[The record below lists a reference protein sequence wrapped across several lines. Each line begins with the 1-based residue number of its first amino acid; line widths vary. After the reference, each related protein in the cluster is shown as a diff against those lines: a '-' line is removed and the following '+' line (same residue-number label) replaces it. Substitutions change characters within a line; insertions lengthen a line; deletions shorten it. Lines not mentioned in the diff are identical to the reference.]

1 MSKTF
6 GVGIMEKID
15 IFSVFTLLG
24 GLAFFLYGIN
34 LMSSGLEKVAGGR
47 LESLLKKMTSNPIK
61 SFALGAVITAVIQS
75 SSAVTV
81 MLIGLVNS
89 GIMELSQTVSV
100 IIGANL
106 GTTITAWL
114 LSLTAIQENAAIFFK
129 LLKPETFAP
138 ILAFIGI
145 CMIMGSKNNKR
156 KNIGSIFVGFAILM
170 FGMEVMA
177 DSMKPLSNM
186 PQFTKA
192 MVMFHNPILAFLVGM
207 IITMIVQSSSASIGI
222 LQAMSLNC
230 AVPWIVAVPIILGQ
244 NLGTCISAVLAS
256 IGVNTNAKRVAG
268 IHVIYNILSVGIC
281 FPMFIIA
288 QIIFDFAIAH
298 QNVNPF
304 GIAVFH
310 TVYNIF
316 TAFLLFPF
324 AKFIE
329 KLTIRFIPDNEDD
342 HKVFLDERLLL
353 SPNLAIAEA
362 HNKTIKMASRVES
375 NVIYATKLLKRFESK
390 KAEVVGVNETKID
403 RYEDKLENFL
413 IKVSGRDLPEDL
425 SASVGRLLLNIGD
438 FERIGDHA
446 MSILHVA
453 EKMYEKKLKFSDP
466 AVADIKVIVYAVLD
480 VLKMTKTAY
489 ENSDNILAL
498 DVEPLE
504 QVVDRLIRKAKK
516 RHIKR
521 LQDGKCTVELDLMVS
536 ELFNDLERISDHCS
550 NIATSILQ
558 AQDTS
563 VDRHELINRLRAADN
578 TTFSQ
583 KYDEYK
589 AKYPLVEV

>member
-1 MSKTF
+1 
-6 GVGIMEKID
+6 MEKVD

-24 GLAFFLYGIN
+24 GLSFFLYGIGM
-34 LMSSGLEKVAGGR
+34 MSSGLEKVAGGR

-61 SFALGAVITAVIQS
+61 GFALGAGITAVIQS

-81 MLIGLVNS
+81 MLVGLVNS

-100 IIGANL
+100 IIGSNL
-106 GTTITAWL
+106 GTTFTAWL
-114 LSLTAIQENAAIFFK
+114 LSLASLNGTASFV
-129 LLKPETFAP
+129 LKFLQPASFTP
-138 ILAFIGI
+138 ILALIGI
-145 CMIMGSKNNKR
+145 ILIMVAKSGRR
-156 KNIGSIFVGFAILM
+156 KNIGAILMGFAILM
-170 FGMEVMA
+170 FGMEVMSGA
-177 DSMKPLSNM
+177 MAPLKDM
-186 PQFTKA
+186 PEFNNA
-192 MVMFHNPILAFLVGM
+192 MIAFSNPILGFIVGLVLTM
-207 IITMIVQSSSASIGI
+207 IIQSSSASIGI
-222 LQAMSLNC
+222 LQALTLTAS
-230 AVPWIVAVPIILGQ
+230 VPIGVAIPIIFGQ
-244 NLGTCISAVLAS
+244 HMGSCISAVFAS
-256 IGVNTNAKRVAG
+256 IGATTNAKRVAG
-268 IHVIYNILSVGIC
+268 VHVIYNIISVGTCLPI
-281 FPMFIIA
+281 FIIL
-288 QIIFDFAIAH
+288 Q
-298 QNVNPF
+298 
-304 GIAVFH
+304 AVFNFAFLKSNISPVQIALFH
-310 TVYNIF
+310 TGYNIV
-316 TAFLLFPF
+316 TAIMLLPF
-324 AKFIE
+324 AKVIE
-329 KLTIRFIPDNEDD
+329 NLAIKFIPEKEDE

-362 HNKTIKMASRVES
+362 QNKTIKMASRVEN
-375 NVIYATKLLKRFESK
+375 NVIYATKLLKRFEPK
-390 KAEVVGVNETKID
+390 KAEVISKNEEKID

-453 EKMYEKKLKFSDP
+453 EKMNEKSLRFSEP

-480 VLKMTKTAY
+480 VLKMAKTAY
-489 ENSDNILAL
+489 ENSDHILAL

-578 TTFSQ
+578 TSFSQ
-583 KYDEYK
+583 KYDEFK

>member
-1 MSKTF
+1 
-6 GVGIMEKID
+6 MEKVD

-24 GLAFFLYGIN
+24 GLSFFLYGIS

-61 SFALGAVITAVIQS
+61 SFTLGAVITAVIQS

-114 LSLTAIQENAAIFFK
+114 LSLTAIQENAAILFK
-129 LLKPETFAP
+129 FLKPETFAP

-145 CMIMGSKNNKR
+145 CMIMASKSNKR

-177 DSMKPLSNM
+177 DSMKPLADM
-186 PQFTKA
+186 PQFTQV

-281 FPMFIIA
+281 FPMFIIS
-288 QIIFDFAIAH
+288 QMIFDFAIAH
-298 QNVNPF
+298 QNVNPL

-316 TAFLLFPF
+316 TAFMLFPF
-324 AKFIE
+324 AKVIE
-329 KLTIRFIPDNEDD
+329 KLTIKFIPDKKGE

-362 HNKTIKMASRVES
+362 QNKTIKMASRVEN
-375 NVIYATKLLKRFESK
+375 NVIYATKLLKRFEPK
-390 KAEVVGVNETKID
+390 KAEVVGINEEKID

-453 EKMYEKKLKFSDP
+453 EKMNEKKLRFSEP

-480 VLKMTKTAY
+480 VLKMAKTAY
-489 ENSDNILAL
+489 ENYDMVLAL

-558 AQDTS
+558 SQDTS
-563 VDRHELINRLRAADN
+563 VDRHELINRLRSSDN
-578 TTFSQ
+578 TAFSQ
-583 KYDEYK
+583 KYDEFK
-589 AKYPLVEV
+589 AKYPLVEVG

>member
-1 MSKTF
+1 
-6 GVGIMEKID
+6 MEKVD
-15 IFSVFTLLG
+15 IFSMFTLLG

-34 LMSSGLEKVAGGR
+34 LMSSGLEKVAGGK
-47 LESLLKKMTSNPIK
+47 LEQLLKKMTSNPIK
-61 SFALGAVITAVIQS
+61 SFVLGAGVTAVIQS

-81 MLIGLVNS
+81 MLVGLVNS
-89 GIMELSQTVSV
+89 GIMDLSQTVSV
-100 IIGANL
+100 IIGSNV
-106 GTTITAWL
+106 GTTITAWI
-114 LSLTAIQENAAIFFK
+114 LSLASLNGTASLVLEF
-129 LLKPETFAP
+129 LKPESFTP
-138 ILAFIGI
+138 LLALIGI
-145 CMIMGSKNNKR
+145 MMIMGSKTNRR
-156 KNIGSIFVGFAILM
+156 KNIGAILMGFAILM
-170 FGMEVMA
+170 FGMEVMSGAMAPLA
-177 DSMKPLSNM
+177 DMDGFKN
-186 PQFTKA
+186 A
-192 MVMFHNPILAFLVGM
+192 MIAFSNPILGFIVGM
-207 IITMIVQSSSASIGI
+207 IITMIIQSSSASIGI
-222 LQAMSLNC
+222 LQALTITAS
-230 AVPWIVAVPIILGQ
+230 VPVGVAIPIILGQ
-244 NLGTCISAVLAS
+244 NMGSCISAVFAS
-256 IGVNTNAKRVAG
+256 IGVNANAKRVAG
-268 IHVIYNILSVGIC
+268 IHVIYNIISVGTC
-281 FPMFIIA
+281 LPMFIILQA
-288 QIIFDFAIAH
+288 IFHFTFLKSNISPVQIAL
-298 QNVNPF
+298 
-304 GIAVFH
+304 FH

-316 TAFLLFPF
+316 TATMLFPF
-324 AKFIE
+324 AKVIE
-329 KLTIRFIPDNEDD
+329 KLAIRFIPDKQNE

-390 KAEVVGVNETKID
+390 KAEVVAINEDKID

-453 EKMYEKKLKFSDP
+453 EKMHEKNLKFSEP

-480 VLKMTKTAY
+480 VLKMAKTAY
-489 ENSDNILAL
+489 ETSDNILAL

-521 LQDGKCTVELDLMVS
+521 LQDGKCTVELDLLVS

-558 AQDTS
+558 SKDS
-563 VDRHELINRLRAADN
+563 SMDRHELINRLRSADN
-578 TTFSQ
+578 LEFNR

>member
-1 MSKTF
+1 
-6 GVGIMEKID
+6 MEKVD
-15 IFSVFTLLG
+15 IFSLFTLLG
-24 GLAFFLYGIN
+24 GLSFFLYGISM
-34 LMSSGLEKVAGGR
+34 MSSGLEKVAGGK
-47 LESLLKKMTSNPIK
+47 LEQLLKRMTSNPIR

-89 GIMELSQTVSV
+89 GIMQLSQTVSV

-114 LSLTAIQENAAIFFK
+114 LSLTAIQENAAVFFK

-145 CMIMGSKNNKR
+145 CMMMASKNNKR
-156 KNIGSIFVGFAILM
+156 KNVGSIFVGFAILM

-177 DSMKPLSNM
+177 GAMAPLSDM
-186 PQFTKA
+186 PEFTRIMIA
-192 MVMFHNPILAFLVGM
+192 FSNPILGFIVGM

-222 LQAMSLNC
+222 LQALSLNC
-230 AVPWIVAVPIILGQ
+230 SVPWIVAVPIILGQ

-288 QIIFDFAIAH
+288 QMIFDFSIAH

-304 GIAVFH
+304 GIAIFH

-316 TAFLLFPF
+316 TALMLFPF

-329 KLTIRFIPDNEDD
+329 KLAIKFIPDKKGE

-362 HNKTIKMASRVES
+362 HNKTVKMSSRVES
-375 NVIYATKLLKRFESK
+375 NVIYATKLLKKFEPK
-390 KAEVVGVNETKID
+390 KAEVIGVNEEKID
-403 RYEDKLENFL
+403 RYEDKLETFL
-413 IKVSGRDLPEDL
+413 IKVSARDLPEDL
-425 SASVGRLLLNIGD
+425 SAAVGRLLLNIGD
-438 FERIGDHA
+438 YERIGDHA
-446 MSILHVA
+446 MSILHIA
-453 EKMYEKKLKFSDP
+453 ERMNEKGLRFSDA

-480 VLKMTKTAY
+480 VLKMTTTAY
-489 ENSDNILAL
+489 ESNNNVLAL

-521 LQDGKCTVELDLMVS
+521 LQDGKCTVELDLIVS
-536 ELFNDLERISDHCS
+536 DLFNDLERISDHCS

-558 AQDTS
+558 AKETLI
-563 VDRHELINRLRAADN
+563 DRHELINRLRSSDN
-578 TTFSQ
+578 LEFSK
-583 KYDEYK
+583 KYDEFK

>member
-1 MSKTF
+1 
-6 GVGIMEKID
+6 MEKVD

-24 GLAFFLYGIN
+24 GLSFFLYGIS

-61 SFALGAVITAVIQS
+61 SFTLGAVITAVIQS

-114 LSLTAIQENAAIFFK
+114 LSLTAIQENAAILFK
-129 LLKPETFAP
+129 FLKPETFAP

-145 CMIMGSKNNKR
+145 CMIMASKSNKR

-177 DSMKPLSNM
+177 DSMKPLADM
-186 PQFTKA
+186 PQFTQV

-230 AVPWIVAVPIILGQ
+230 AVPWIVAVPVILGQ

-288 QIIFDFAIAH
+288 QMIFDFAIAH
-298 QNVNPF
+298 QNVNPL
-304 GIAVFH
+304 GIAIFH

-316 TAFLLFPF
+316 TAFMLFPF

-329 KLTIRFIPDNEDD
+329 KLTIKFIPDKKGE

-362 HNKTIKMASRVES
+362 HNKTIKMASRVEN
-375 NVIYATKLLKRFESK
+375 NVIYATKLLKRFEPK
-390 KAEVVGVNETKID
+390 KAEVVGINEEKID

-413 IKVSGRDLPEDL
+413 IKVSGRDLPEEL
-425 SASVGRLLLNIGD
+425 STAVGRLLLNIGD
-438 FERIGDHA
+438 YERIGDHA

-453 EKMYEKKLKFSDP
+453 EKMHEKKLRFSES

-480 VLKMTKTAY
+480 VLKMARTAY
-489 ENSDNILAL
+489 EKSDDILAL
-498 DVEPLE
+498 DIEPLE

-516 RHIKR
+516 RHVKR
-521 LQDGKCTVELDLMVS
+521 LQEGICTVELDLMVS

-558 AQDTS
+558 AKDST
-563 VDRHELINRLRAADN
+563 VDRHELINRLRSSDN
-578 TTFSQ
+578 LDFSK
-583 KYDEYK
+583 KYDEFK

>member
-1 MSKTF
+1 
-6 GVGIMEKID
+6 MEKVD

-24 GLAFFLYGIN
+24 GLSFFLYGIS

-61 SFALGAVITAVIQS
+61 SFTLGAVITAVIQS

-114 LSLTAIQENAAIFFK
+114 LSLTAIQENAAILFK

-145 CMIMGSKNNKR
+145 CMIMASKSNKR

-177 DSMKPLSNM
+177 DSMKPLADM
-186 PQFTKA
+186 PQFA
-192 MVMFHNPILAFLVGM
+192 QVMVMFHNPILAFLVGM

-288 QIIFDFAIAH
+288 QMIFDFAIAH

-316 TAFLLFPF
+316 TAFMLFPF
-324 AKFIE
+324 AKVIE
-329 KLTIRFIPDNEDD
+329 KLTIKFIPDKKGE

-362 HNKTIKMASRVES
+362 QNKTIKMASRVEN

-390 KAEVVGVNETKID
+390 KAEVVGINEEKID

-413 IKVSGRDLPEDL
+413 IKVSGKDLPEEL
-425 SASVGRLLLNIGD
+425 STAVGRLLLNIGD

-453 EKMYEKKLKFSDP
+453 EKMNEKKLRFSEP

-480 VLKMTKTAY
+480 VLKMAKTAY
-489 ENSDNILAL
+489 ENSDHILAL

-521 LQDGKCTVELDLMVS
+521 LQDGQCTVELDLMVS

-578 TTFSQ
+578 TSFSQ
-583 KYDEYK
+583 KYDEFK

>member
-1 MSKTF
+1 
-6 GVGIMEKID
+6 MEQVD
-15 IFSVFTLLG
+15 IFSVFKLCG
-24 GLAFFLYGIN
+24 GLAFFLYGIS

-61 SFALGAVITAVIQS
+61 GFMMGAGITAVIQS

-81 MLIGLVNS
+81 MLVGLVNS
-89 GIMELSQTVSV
+89 GIMDLSQTVSV

-106 GTTITAWL
+106 GTTITAWI
-114 LSLTAIQENAAIFFK
+114 LSLASLNGTASFV
-129 LLKPETFAP
+129 LKFLQPANFTP
-138 ILAFIGI
+138 ILALIGI
-145 CMIMGSKNNKR
+145 ILIMVAKSGRR
-156 KNIGSIFVGFAILM
+156 KNIGAILMGFAILM
-170 FGMEVMA
+170 FGMEVMSGA
-177 DSMKPLSNM
+177 MAPLKDM
-186 PQFTKA
+186 PEFNNA
-192 MVMFHNPILAFLVGM
+192 MIAFSNPILGFIVGLILTM
-207 IITMIVQSSSASIGI
+207 IIQSSSASIGI
-222 LQAMSLNC
+222 LQALTLTAS
-230 AVPWIVAVPIILGQ
+230 VPVGVAIPIIFGQ
-244 NLGTCISAVLAS
+244 HMGSCISAVFAS
-256 IGVNTNAKRVAG
+256 IGVTTNAKRVAG
-268 IHVIYNILSVGIC
+268 IHVIYNIISVGTCLPLFMIL
-281 FPMFIIA
+281 
-288 QIIFDFAIAH
+288 Q
-298 QNVNPF
+298 
-304 GIAVFH
+304 AVFNFAFLKSDISPVQIALFH
-310 TVYNIF
+310 TAYNIF
-316 TAFLLFPF
+316 TAFLLLPF

-329 KLTIRFIPDNEDD
+329 RLAIKFIPDKEDE

-390 KAEVVGVNETKID
+390 KAEVIGINEKKID

-413 IKVSGRDLPEDL
+413 IKVSGRELPEDL
-425 SASVGRLLLNIGD
+425 TASVGRLLLNIGD

-453 EKMYEKKLKFSDP
+453 EKMHEKNLKFSEP

-480 VLKMTKTAY
+480 VMRMAKTAY
-489 ENSDNILAL
+489 ENSDNVLAL
-498 DVEPLE
+498 DIEPLE

-521 LQDGKCTVELDLMVS
+521 LQDGECTVELDIMLTD
-536 ELFNDLERISDHCS
+536 LFNDLERISDHCS

-563 VDRHELINRLRAADN
+563 VDRHELVNRLRAADN
-578 TTFSQ
+578 TAFSQ
-583 KYDEYK
+583 KYDEFK

>member
-1 MSKTF
+1 
-6 GVGIMEKID
+6 MEKVD

-24 GLAFFLYGIN
+24 GLSFFLYGIS

-61 SFALGAVITAVIQS
+61 SFTLGTVITAVLQS

-114 LSLTAIQENAAIFFK
+114 LSLTAIQENAAILFK
-129 LLKPETFAP
+129 FLKPETFAP

-145 CMIMGSKNNKR
+145 CMIMASKSNKR

-177 DSMKPLSNM
+177 DSMKPLADM
-186 PQFTKA
+186 PQFTQA

-230 AVPWIVAVPIILGQ
+230 AVPWIVAVPVILGQ

-288 QIIFDFAIAH
+288 QMIFDFAIAH

-304 GIAVFH
+304 GIAIFH

-316 TAFLLFPF
+316 TAFMLFPF

-329 KLTIRFIPDNEDD
+329 KLTIKFIPDKKGE

-362 HNKTIKMASRVES
+362 HNKTIKMASRVEN
-375 NVIYATKLLKRFESK
+375 NVIYATKLLKRFEPK
-390 KAEVVGVNETKID
+390 KAEVVGINEEKID

-413 IKVSGRDLPEDL
+413 IKVSGRDLPEEL
-425 SASVGRLLLNIGD
+425 SAAVGRLLLNIGD
-438 FERIGDHA
+438 YERIGDHA

-453 EKMYEKKLKFSDP
+453 EKMYEKKLRFSEP

-480 VLKMTKTAY
+480 VLKMARIAY
-489 ENSDNILAL
+489 EKSDDILAL
-498 DVEPLE
+498 DIEPLE

-516 RHIKR
+516 RHVKR
-521 LQDGKCTVELDLMVS
+521 LQEGICTVELDLMVS

-558 AQDTS
+558 AKDST
-563 VDRHELINRLRAADN
+563 VDRHELINRLRSSDN
-578 TTFSQ
+578 LDFSK
-583 KYDEYK
+583 KYDEFK